1 MSPRFARAGLAL
13 LALLAAGGGLVHS
26 VQAQDAASA
35 LRAGDYDA
43 AIVLL
48 QRQARQDPR
57 GAAVHRALVRT
68 LAEVGRYADAEEEA
82 QKFQATNPRSPQM
95 FNTLG
100 DVLAARGRNAEAEAA
115 FKKSIAGGAADAMAA
130 EVNLA
135 GVRLARGEREEAMRG
150 FHRLIDAYNQA
161 SALSSEQLAAVAR
174 ACWALGADD
183 PQLFKD
189 ALKAFDEAI
198 AADPDNVDARV
209 GLTSLFLEKYNRS
222 DAATAA
228 KEALDRNPSHPGA
241 LLAMARV
248 LDADGAPGMLETLE
262 RSLKVN
268 PAFEPARVFLAEV
281 RLDQEDYEAAARESE
296 RVLADN
302 PASLPALSALAAAR
316 HFQGDAARYEDARK
330 RALALGPRNA
340 ELYNRLAELSARNR
354 LYRQA
359 ADFAQQAV
367 AMDPRTWRGLG
378 ILGLNQLRLG
388 KVTEGRASLEASFK
402 GDPYNV
408 WIKNTL
414 DLLDTFPKY
423 KETRT
428 EHFQILLHG

>member
-1 MSPRFARAGLAL
+1 
-13 LALLAAGGGLVHS
+13 
-26 VQAQDAASA
+26 
-35 LRAGDYDA
+35 
-43 AIVLL
+43 
-48 QRQARQDPR
+48 
-57 GAAVHRALVRT
+57 
-68 LAEVGRYADAEEEA
+68 
-82 QKFQATNPRSPQM
+82 M

-100 DVLAARGRNAEAEAA
+100 EILAARGRDAEAEAA
-115 FKKSIAGGAADAMAA
+115 FKKAVAGGAPDALTA

-135 GVRLARGEREEAMRG
+135 EPPPRPRRARRSHARLPPA
-150 FHRLIDAYNQA
+150 HRCLQPVVFP
-161 SALSSEQLAAVAR
+161 LSEQLAAVAR

-198 AADPDNVDARV
+198 AADPDNIDARV
-209 GLTSLFLEKYNRS
+209 GLVSLFLEKYNRRTRPRRRRRRWT
-222 DAATAA
+222 AT
-228 KEALDRNPSHPGA
+228 RPHPGA
-241 LLAMARV
+241 LLAMAQV

-268 PAFEPARVFLAEV
+268 PSFEPARVFLAEV

-296 RVLADN
+296 KVLADN

-316 HFQGDAARYEDARK
+316 HFQGDAARYEDARR

-367 AMDPRTWRGLG
+367 ALDPRTWRGLG

-388 KVTEGRASLEASFK
+388 QVAEGRRSLEASFK

-428 EHFQILLHG
+428 EHFQILLHGKEAALLAPYTAELAKTRTRISPPATDIGPTTCARRGLPRSRGFSVRTVGHAGLAGAWTRVSAPCSPSTRRPRADVGPAQLG